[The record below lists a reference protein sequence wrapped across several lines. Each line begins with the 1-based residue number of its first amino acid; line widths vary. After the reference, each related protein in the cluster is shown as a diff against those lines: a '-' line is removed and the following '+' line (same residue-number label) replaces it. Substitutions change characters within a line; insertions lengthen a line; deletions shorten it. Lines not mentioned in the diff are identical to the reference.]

1 MKTRSLR
8 LLVVVALACP
18 LVACAPVATAG
29 QLVLIANGVRNTVAG
44 ARIDAHSGTILRASD
59 GRFYWYGERYGCG
72 FYWNDPTSPY
82 CGVQVY
88 SSRDLVNWDGPW
100 PAFNAGTGY
109 WQDLCMH
116 VASAPGNGCFR
127 PKVVFNPRT
136 RLYVLWLNTPE
147 TDDGYRVL
155 TSHAPLGPFQL
166 AARPEL
172 QDDGIPDWSGSPNTR
187 DGDEGLFVDP
197 SGGGWVIW
205 NRGGRMLEE
214 ALDDT
219 FTTGRGVPQVIMNYP
234 ELKPYE
240 GVESPSEFVHDRRY
254 YIAMSLPRC
263 PYCDGTNTA
272 IEQAPGPDGPW
283 SFQGTVSA
291 KSCGGQPNEV
301 DALGGGLLLWTS
313 DQWLQGG
320 VAGLAPR
327 LNETLAT
334 QAWEPLGFRG
344 SDVTPISCRPE
355 FRLAL

>member
-72 FYWNDPTSPY
+72 FYWNDPASPY

-136 RLYVLWLNTPE
+136 QLYVLWLNTPE

-155 TSHAPLGPFQL
+155 TSHAPRGRSFRTTAFRTGA
-166 AARPEL
+166 AAR
-172 QDDGIPDWSGSPNTR
+172 TH
-187 DGDEGLFVDP
+187 
-197 SGGGWVIW
+197 
-205 NRGGRMLEE
+205 
-214 ALDDT
+214 A
-219 FTTGRGVPQVIMNYP
+219 
-234 ELKPYE
+234 
-240 GVESPSEFVHDRRY
+240 
-254 YIAMSLPRC
+254 
-263 PYCDGTNTA
+263 TA
-272 IEQAPGPDGPW
+272 TKGFSSTQA
-283 SFQGTVSA
+283 A
-291 KSCGGQPNEV
+291 
-301 DALGGGLLLWTS
+301 
-313 DQWLQGG
+313 
-320 VAGLAPR
+320 VAGSSGIVAAGCSKRRSTTPSPR
-327 LNETLAT
+327 A
-334 QAWEPLGFRG
+334 G
-344 SDVTPISCRPE
+344 VCR
-355 FRLAL
+355 R